1 MKMNNRLPPVSDF
14 SHSFSVIIDLCD
26 EKGNMKK
33 LFENPESY
41 ANEFLSERDSF
52 ILIKVESK

>member
-1 MKMNNRLPPVSDF
+1 M
-14 SHSFSVIIDLCD
+14 IDLSD

-33 LFENPESY
+33 LFENIDLY
-41 ANEFLSERDSF
+41 ANDFLPERDSF